1 MAKRGEPPEVKLGN
15 LKNIKERLMP
25 NGVPG
30 PEIAAERLK
39 YDERRSLGTEVQ
51 SAVVDP
57 YAPLRRVLDLAHE
70 QASGGKGAQR
80 HGQGKPFDR
89 QPMMEISR
97 MLNGSPIGC
106 MYQAIKK
113 TQEASRMEPDAA
125 KREIL
130 GAINYLAGA
139 YLLLDEV

>member
-1 MAKRGEPPEVKLGN
+1 MARWAAMKCSSCGEEIPLGASHAC
-15 LKNIKERLMP
+15 
-25 NGVPG
+25 PG
-30 PEIAAERLK
+30 ILAMTQHT
-39 YDERRSLGTEVQ
+39 LGTEVQ

-70 QASGGKGAQR
+70 QASSGKGAER
-80 HGQGKPFDR
+80 HGQGKPFDK

-97 MLNGSPIGC
+97 MVGGPAGC
-106 MYQAIKK
+106 YYQAMKK
-113 TQEASRMEPDAA
+113 TQEASRMEPGAA